1 MADGGDP
8 FRDLMSAAA
17 NLNMAAATAGGPQ
30 AAQPQQAEMGLM
42 QSGSWIAPPGGG
54 AIELPMTL
62 PTPFPP
68 ARKVASAATVE
79 ASLEAALLAYK
90 ESSDALVRGMVDEY
104 GAALGIPAAQA
115 SSAAPSPAWGHLDE
129 AAVAA
134 GIYSE
139 ARIRAPPS
147 HRPPC
152 VRPSSLGVVPHYRVQ
167 GPEMGHHA
175 PSHGKGE
182 GRGGL
187 CGGGPS
193 FPGLSPEPA
202 EPFAAE
208 PVPAGASPAQAL
220 DWTSSS

>member
-1 MADGGDP
+1 MDAERIFDSSP
-8 FRDLMSAAA
+8 FGQM
-17 NLNMAAATAGGPQ
+17 
-30 AAQPQQAEMGLM
+30 
-42 QSGSWIAPPGGG
+42 GGG

-90 ESSDALVRGMVDEY
+90 ESSDALVQGMVDEY

-193 FPGLSPEPA
+193 FPGLSPEP

-208 PVPAGASPAQAL
+208 PEPGSGASRAL
-220 DWTSSS
+220 EWKGDS